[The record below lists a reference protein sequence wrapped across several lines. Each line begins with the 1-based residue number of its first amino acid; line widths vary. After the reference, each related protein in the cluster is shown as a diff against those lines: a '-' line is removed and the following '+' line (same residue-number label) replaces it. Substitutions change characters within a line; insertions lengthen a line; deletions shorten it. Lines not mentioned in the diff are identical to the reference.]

1 MARKPE
7 GRPAGRRRSQGA
19 PTKCPKTPG
28 FPGIRER
35 AEVKVLV
42 TGATGCVGPRVVDAL
57 RAAGCSVRTL
67 SLSPGD
73 APRDIDER
81 IGDIL
86 DNAAVESAAEGMNA
100 VVHLAGKVHVMHAA
114 PDSEFERVNVGGTA
128 NLVRAARSAGVEK
141 LVFFSTISVYGSG
154 NGQILD
160 ENSPVRPETPYAR
173 TKLQAEK
180 IVLGSGL
187 KSCVLRCGAIYG
199 PQMQGNYQ
207 QLVRALEN
215 GRFLPVGPG
224 TNRRTLLHVRDAA
237 RAAVLALR
245 HPGSAGRI
253 FNVSDGEFHT
263 IAEIISA
270 ICDALGKSP
279 PRFRIPMWMAIA
291 GSRAL
296 GGRVQARLRKYTE
309 DLAVSSKR
317 IQEELGFEPAMSLAE
332 GWRESLGKRDG
343 I

>member
-1 MARKPE
+1 
-7 GRPAGRRRSQGA
+7 
-19 PTKCPKTPG
+19 
-28 FPGIRER
+28 
-35 AEVKVLV
+35 VKVLV

-141 LVFFSTISVYGSG
+141 LMFFSTISVYGSG

-187 KSCVLRCGAIYG
+187 
-199 PQMQGNYQ
+199 
-207 QLVRALEN
+207 
-215 GRFLPVGPG
+215 
-224 TNRRTLLHVRDAA
+224 
-237 RAAVLALR
+237 
-245 HPGSAGRI
+245 
-253 FNVSDGEFHT
+253 
-263 IAEIISA
+263 
-270 ICDALGKSP
+270 
-279 PRFRIPMWMAIA
+279 
-291 GSRAL
+291 
-296 GGRVQARLRKYTE
+296 
-309 DLAVSSKR
+309 
-317 IQEELGFEPAMSLAE
+317 
-332 GWRESLGKRDG
+332 
-343 I
+343 